1 MAIYFIIIKICYL
14 RFSKKINRVRKS
26 VRNKTFVFHRLIYS
40 EIQPWAHAQIPKRAS
55 AFINNLFIL
64 QFVWKAGYN
73 ASQTMACCNHACQ
86 LANYRN
92 SKSFYLCKSSCCVK
106 KADVYPF
113 DWQFIKA
120 EATAVTGINA
130 LTSIIATWLKLSVT
144 AVRLEY

>member
-1 MAIYFIIIKICYL
+1 M
-14 RFSKKINRVRKS
+14 
-26 VRNKTFVFHRLIYS
+26 
-40 EIQPWAHAQIPKRAS
+40 
-55 AFINNLFIL
+55 

-92 SKSFYLCKSSCCVK
+92 SKSFYLCKSSCYVK

-130 LTSIIATWLKLSVT
+130 LTSIIAKMIEIIGYCSTNGILELLQLVGTEISKKPLHIYRRCWIFKLCISQ
-144 AVRLEY
+144 AVYMSDNIWIKFKRIQLN